1 MKINADFSSL
11 DLHQLN
17 LSTATDSPEL
27 DSKKV
32 TEIEIFY
39 ASQNTSDIIPLN
51 IRQTE
56 NDLIS
61 DYHSLEV
68 DKALTQMQS
77 TIWKNEF
84 VGWKDEGDPMR
95 FSSPASELLN

>member
-1 MKINADFSSL
+1 MKINAEISSL

-17 LSTATDSPEL
+17 LSTATDTPEL
-27 DSKKV
+27 DSKRV

-39 ASQNTSDIIPLN
+39 ASQNTSDIMPLN
-51 IRQTE
+51 IKQTE

-61 DYHSLEV
+61 NYHSLEV

-77 TIWKNEF
+77 IIWKNEF

-95 FSSPASELLN
+95 FLDVTYYF